1 MFLVVLCKLLYG
13 KHQLPYNWK
22 DVFDYLIHTVKKTN
36 TFCLK
41 EINSRGKLPTR
52 ERGETFQSR
61 WEDESCSW
69 RAGDLQ
75 VLNIF
80 YPFLFELGRVSKN
93 LIPEKI
99 IKQPKKNKPN
109 IFLIIF
115 HLDILLL
122 WNYTENIRRKKCLP
136 FSVYDFKS
144 LTLVVFEHGKSYFML
159 MWRNSWIAINFK
171 VFPLWFKWGRMYTIL
186 RNSRSMPQKEWATA
200 KSEEVFICLVFSLV
214 QLLLVPWK

>member
-1 MFLVVLCKLLYG
+1 M
-13 KHQLPYNWK
+13 QLK
-22 DVFDYLIHTVKKTN
+22 
-36 TFCLK
+36 
-41 EINSRGKLPTR
+41 
-52 ERGETFQSR
+52 
-61 WEDESCSW
+61 SW
-69 RAGDLQ
+69 RPTGIEYILPLSFWAGEGIQ
-75 VLNIF
+75 KPNT
-80 YPFLFELGRVSKN
+80 RKN
-93 LIPEKI
+93 NKAT
-99 IKQPKKNKPN
+99 KKNKPN